1 VGQGKIV
8 VLGTGGTIAGNA
20 AQAYD
25 SSRYVAAVHGIE
37 ALIAGLPSA
46 ELPRAQI
53 LSEQVVQID
62 SKDMDAEVWGRLLQR
77 CQHWLAQPGVGG
89 LVITHGTDTI
99 EETAY
104 FLHATLR
111 PKLPVVLTCAMR
123 PANALLADGPQ
134 NLLDALVVAE
144 QVEAGAVMVVCG
156 ATVHAAQEVHKVHAW
171 RLDPFSSGDEGPLAH
186 VVHGELRQR
195 RDWPQPVQAVTPA
208 LLKALEQASSWP
220 RVEIVTSHAGADGAL
235 VDALLAAPMARPVR
249 GLVVAGTGGGTV
261 NRALEAALLRAQSS
275 GVKVVR
281 ASRSCAG
288 NVRAQPDQRL
298 PLAEGLT
305 PAKARIA
312 LMLDLMSA

>member
-1 VGQGKIV
+1 MGQGKIV

-53 LSEQVVQID
+53 LSEQVAQID

-195 RDWPQPVQAVTPA
+195 RNWPQPVQAVTPA

-220 RVEIVTSHAGADGAL
+220 RVEIVTSHTGADGAL

-261 NRALEAALLRAQSS
+261 N
-275 GVKVVR
+275 
-281 ASRSCAG
+281 
-288 NVRAQPDQRL
+288 
-298 PLAEGLT
+298 
-305 PAKARIA
+305 
-312 LMLDLMSA
+312 